1 MSKPLKYL
9 DPQLLKKIEYLQIR
23 AKHLMQGLVAG
34 MHRSVRKGFSV
45 EFAQHREYS
54 LGDDLRYLD
63 WKVFGR
69 TDRLYIKEYE
79 QETNLDFY
87 IILDVS
93 KSMLYD
99 TKGKTKLELA
109 YFLLCAIA
117 YLVLAQRDAVGFS
130 IFDTK
135 CHFVLHPSTSESQLR
150 YLNIELE
157 SIVPKEKTTIK
168 GVFESVADRIKRR
181 SMIMIVSDFLCNLNE
196 LNVGLGALVS
206 GKHDVILAQVLHN
219 DELTFNF
226 QKTIRFEGLEE
237 ALKLKIDA
245 KSIRKAYLE
254 VVKEH
259 LSRMKSLSLR
269 YGIDY
274 ALFDTAGDMEKEL
287 FTFLAARLS
296 QGAFGRR
303 QIFPK

>member
-1 MSKPLKYL
+1 
-9 DPQLLKKIEYLQIR
+9 
-23 AKHLMQGLVAG
+23 MQGLVAG

-54 LGDDLRYLD
+54 FGDDLRYLD
-63 WKVFGR
+63 WKVFGK

-99 TKGKTKLELA
+99 TKGKTKLEVA

-117 YLVLAQRDAVGFS
+117 YLVIAQRDAVGFG

-135 CHFVLHPSTSESQLR
+135 CHFVLPPSTSDSQLR
-150 YLNIELE
+150 YINIELE
-157 SIVPKEKTTIK
+157 GIVPKEKTTIK
-168 GVFESVADRIKRR
+168 GVFESVADRVKRR
-181 SMIMIVSDFLCNLNE
+181 SMIMIVSDFLCNLKE
-196 LNVGLGALVS
+196 LKTGLGALVS
-206 GKHDVILAQVLHN
+206 GKHDIILAHILHN

-237 ALKLKIDA
+237 LVKLKIDT
-245 KSIRKAYLE
+245 KSIKKAYLE
-254 VVKEH
+254 VVKEY
-259 LSRMKSLSLR
+259 LSAIRSLSLR

-274 ALFDTAGDMEKEL
+274 ALFDTGGDIEKEL

-296 QGAFGRR
+296 QRVTGRR
-303 QIFPK
+303 QI